1 MKRKKIYVV
10 VVNGKPAVGKTTFQE
25 MVKDRP
31 YGMCVHIKSSVDK
44 IYEVYKQLGWDGN
57 KDNEFRM
64 NMHLLK
70 QMYIK
75 NCDGPLNDLIDYII
89 GLVSY
94 DTSRCGHIV
103 FYDCREA
110 DEIKKT
116 VDTMKGLGCIGV
128 RVKTMYIDA
137 GDKSAS
143 TYGNPSDDMAT
154 QDSYK
159 YDIVI
164 SNTGNIEELR
174 DIAGQF
180 VSSIKEEI
188 KNENQ

>member
-10 VVNGKPAVGKTTFQE
+10 VVNGKPTVGKTTFQQL
-25 MVKDRP
+25 VKDRP
-31 YGMCVHIKSSVDK
+31 FGTCVHIKSSVDK

-75 NCDGPLNDLIDYII
+75 NCDGPLNDIVDYVVGIATC
-89 GLVSY
+89 
-94 DTSRCGHIV
+94 DTSECPHIV

-154 QDSYK
+154 QDSYE
-159 YDIVI
+159 YDIII
-164 SNTGNIEELR
+164 SNNGSVEDLR
-174 DIAGQF
+174 DIAGRF
-180 VSSIKEEI
+180 VPGIMEGTK
-188 KNENQ
+188 